1 MDLREILDLHAAL
14 HVDFALTEDLFY
26 ARRCV
31 AGARQDHAAEAE
43 RVGAKRL
50 LRQRGDGAA
59 VLFDRSVDAFGD
71 LLRV

>member
-1 MDLREILDLHAAL
+1 MDLCEILNFNMTL

-26 ARRCV
+26 ARRRV

-43 RVGAKRL
+43 RVGAERL